1 MAFGQ
6 ECIIRMRWVQAIGVG
21 LLTTLVGWA
30 QPTLA
35 PGSTSA
41 SPMLWQQPGAGGGFT
56 VPPTPNPLL
65 FNFSVNGPSD
75 TTLTWA
81 EGTPGGAQ
89 FTFRLLDPSGTPI
102 AQNASRANA
111 PIGQYTLEITYD
123 TSAGEPGA
131 ISSHTGNAW
140 VRLNSSAGAASA
152 LYQVASRRG
161 TPPAP
166 PPAPVGP
173 SWIGYLKGTLKR
185 PPVVVYLEQ
194 RMEFRRG
201 RTPSGGARFSSS

>member
-1 MAFGQ
+1 
-6 ECIIRMRWVQAIGVG
+6 
-21 LLTTLVGWA
+21 
-30 QPTLA
+30 
-35 PGSTSA
+35 
-41 SPMLWQQPGAGGGFT
+41 MLWQQPGAGGGFT

-152 LYQVASRRG
+152 LYQVAS
-161 TPPAP
+161 
-166 PPAPVGP
+166 
-173 SWIGYLKGTLKR
+173 
-185 PPVVVYLEQ
+185 
-194 RMEFRRG
+194 
-201 RTPSGGARFSSS
+201 